1 MQMKYIFIVNPTSG
15 NGKAL
20 KVVENIKKVCES
32 KNIEYEIHYTK
43 CSSDATKLVKKYRFS
58 KNIIFSVG
66 GDGTLN
72 EVVNGIVGSS
82 NMLGIIPCGSGND
95 FYKTLEKI
103 DEEYPVIDLGKIN
116 GQYFINIVSIGID
129 AEVAKN
135 VSLMKKIK
143 LPVSQVYNASIVYTF
158 LKYKFKN
165 IEFTI
170 DNQTN
175 KSKFTILTVCNG
187 RMYGGGYKIA
197 PEAQLSDGYFDVYF
211 VDKLNKP
218 VIPFLISKLKKGTH
232 ESHKSV
238 HKNKATKISFKCDYD
253 LVCNIDGEIVIDNK
267 FDIKLVP
274 QAVMLYNNREFVKEI
289 MIGIK

>member
-1 MQMKYIFIVNPTSG
+1 MKHVFIVNPTSG
-15 NGKAL
+15 QGKAL
-20 KVVENIKKVCES
+20 KIVDRIEEVCKKR
-32 KNIEYEIHYTK
+32 NIEYEIHYTK
-43 CSSDATKLVKKYRFS
+43 SSGDATKIAKKYHFS

-72 EVVNGIVGSS
+72 EVVNGVIGSK
-82 NMLGIIPCGSGND
+82 NILGIIPCGSGND
-95 FYKTLEKI
+95 FYKSLTKI
-103 DEEYPVIDLGKIN
+103 DDEFPVIDVGKIN

-143 LPVSQVYNASIVYTF
+143 LPTSQVYNASIVYTF

-187 RMYGGGYKIA
+187 KTYGGGYNIA

-211 VDKLNKP
+211 VDKLRKP
-218 VIPFLISKLKKGTH
+218 VIPFLIGMLKKGTH
-232 ESHKSV
+232 EKHKSV
-238 HKNKATKISFKCDYD
+238 HKNKATRISFKCDYD
-253 LVCNIDGEIVIDNK
+253 LVCNIDGEIVVDNK
-267 FDIKLVP
+267 FDIKLINKGL
-274 QAVMLYNNREFVKEI
+274 MLYNNKELVKEI
-289 MIGIK
+289 LK